1 MRQDA
6 EQAKRWAENAV
17 LDLQAQSR
25 FLEADVSRL
34 KQAVASAKSD
44 LDAEVARIKEEAENH
59 AAGKEVLTK
68 SRDVLKKH
76 CKLSNTE
83 KNSGTCGEADSA
95 LNIANLGLA
104 KLDKFLAT
112 YIVDFTKLTE
122 EQKADVE
129 KTLKLQG
136 DSLFQANADLN
147 RRKDELAELASDV
160 VTAKENM
167 RLAGKADDAL
177 STSCGPKASS
187 MEDTIARRKEE
198 IEQLKNAVKVLDG
211 EAFV

>member
-1 MRQDA
+1 M
-6 EQAKRWAENAV
+6 
-17 LDLQAQSR
+17 LDLQAQSH

-34 KQAVASAKSD
+34 KQAVSSGKTD
-44 LDAEVARIKEEAENH
+44 LDAEVARIKEEAQNH
-59 AAGKEVLTK
+59 ASSRDVITK

-76 CKLSNTE
+76 CKLSE
-83 KNSGTCGEADSA
+83 DKSSGNCAEADSA
-95 LNIANLGLA
+95 LNLANLGLE

-112 YIVDFTKLTE
+112 YIVDFTKLSE
-122 EQKADVE
+122 EQKADAE
-129 KTLKLQG
+129 KTLKLQQE
-136 DSLFQANADLN
+136 SLFQANADLN
-147 RRKDELAELASDV
+147 RRKDELAELSSDV

-167 RLAGKADDAL
+167 RLAGKAFDAL

-211 EAFV
+211 EVGI